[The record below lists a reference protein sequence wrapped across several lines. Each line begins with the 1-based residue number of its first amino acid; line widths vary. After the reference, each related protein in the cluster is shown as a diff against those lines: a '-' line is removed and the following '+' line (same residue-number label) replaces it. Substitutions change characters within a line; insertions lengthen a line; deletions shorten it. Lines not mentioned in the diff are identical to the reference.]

1 VQSSGLAALDTAS
14 SVSIA
19 LHVNR
24 SNVLYGAISGDRTGN
39 ALGRRVHV
47 GVSIRIVEL
56 VGLTANSG
64 CLDVAVG
71 CGQGGGAEK
80 GESNLHDGLLFETD
94 EILVKVMGVTN

>member
-1 VQSSGLAALDTAS
+1 VQSSGLAALDTTS
-14 SVSIA
+14 SVSIT
-19 LHVNR
+19 LHINGGD
-24 SNVLYGAISGDRTGN
+24 VLYGAITGN
-39 ALGRRVHV
+39 SAGDALRRRVHV
-47 GVSIRIVEL
+47 GISVRIVEL
-56 VGLTANSG
+56 VGLAANSG